1 MDNIHHKTI
10 KRFFLSG
17 NIYDDSTILK
27 LKTEYIRLLV
37 SEMNLSG
44 YVPRF
49 DIDPDFTISYNEKVE
64 IFEFK
69 LSIYGTY
76 VGKKKVKWIIGLD
89 GTKVIYTQKS
99 KSKEFLQDQ
108 CEFDLEVPCLRF
120 HLFCE

>member
-108 CEFDLEVPCLRF
+108 V
-120 HLFCE
+120 